1 MAICNEKTRKDIQN
15 RLCKCLFILKKYNWL
30 HNSLLHDFFVERH
43 WEKLPLGWRS
53 SLNKLSHLELA
64 KLLSYWE
71 NNDCSTTVTVLP
83 LELLALR
90 SCVGQFSL
98 NRAPVQNV
106 QEVFKYFDSQSV
118 EDVNVGSSGMQ
129 TEYACKKNAIH
140 VKFNP

>member
-15 RLCKCLFILKKYNWL
+15 RLSKCLFILQKYNWL

-71 NNDCSTTVTVLP
+71 NNDCSTTVAVLP

-98 NRAPVQNV
+98 NRTPVQNV
-106 QEVFKYFDSQSV
+106 QEVFKYFDSRSV
-118 EDVNVGSSGMQ
+118 EDVNTGSSGM
-129 TEYACKKNAIH
+129 H
-140 VKFNP
+140 